1 MFAYRASL
9 AWGEIVPPPAARMRR
24 RQEFELAVRQGKR
37 AGGWLL
43 TAHLLIGD
51 GGSTGDDEVTLPRI
65 GFVVTRAVGGAV
77 VRNRVR
83 RRLRDV
89 ARMRAGWLPAGS
101 LLVIRANPRAA
112 DARQRD
118 LAADLDLVLGRL
130 LRRQVR
136 A

>member
-1 MFAYRASL
+1 
-9 AWGEIVPPPAARMRR
+9 MRR
-24 RQEFELAVRQGKR
+24 HQDFDLAVRRGNR
-37 AGGWLL
+37 ASGTML
-43 TAHLLIGD
+43 TAHLLARD
-51 GGSTGDDEVTLPRI
+51 GPAVSREEAPSPKI
-65 GFVVTRAVGGAV
+65 GFVISRRVGGAV
-77 VRNRVR
+77 IRNRLR

-89 ARMRAGWLPAGS
+89 ARMRTGCLPAGS

>member
-1 MFAYRASL
+1 VL
-9 AWGEIVPPPAARMRR
+9 PPAARMRR

-37 AGGWLL
+37 ARGRLL
-43 TAHLLIGD
+43 TAHLLAGD
-51 GGSTGDDEVTLPRI
+51 GGSARDNEVTLPRI

-77 VRNRVR
+77 VRNRLR

-89 ARMRAGWLPAGS
+89 ARMRAGLLPAGS
-101 LLVIRANPRAA
+101 LLVIRANSRAA